1 MSNTNNNFSE
11 YLTKFIETKNKL
23 SELEKR
29 HEKYRRLI
37 EEYMNKNEISN
48 ISHNIDDI
56 SYNIKKTL
64 SSRQTLSKKDVPQDI
79 WNRYCKTSSF
89 SVISVSKDK

>member
-1 MSNTNNNFSE
+1 MSSNISE

-23 SELEKR
+23 AELEKR
-29 HEKYRRLI
+29 HEKYRKLV
-37 EEYMNKNEISN
+37 EEHMNSNEISN

-56 SYNIKKTL
+56 SYTIKKSL
-64 SSRQTLSKKDVPQDI
+64 SSRQTISKKDVPQDV

-89 SVISVSKDK
+89 SVISVSKTK